1 MPKLTYAFTSV
12 CFTSNQYDNIES
24 IIRPTAIAKMGF
36 NRTWPRT
43 LRYGS
48 HLFGR
53 LGLRKLETEALIKK
67 IQALQSLMEKP
78 EYLRLIMIALQ
89 WYQHIYGV
97 SYPLLAIKKLFAEY
111 GNSKWLNHF
120 IKLLRK
126 YNAHIKLKTFDLS
139 ITQRLHNIYIMD
151 ILTRNISF
159 KTTLQRLN
167 ACRLFLQVT
176 LLSKI
181 GTTNGKDIQNNIL
194 KGKRKSIES
203 NKLWPRQKFPDIA
216 TWKMWKSILKKN
228 FFSYKNHLQSKF
240 QLGSWDYLP
249 S

>member
-1 MPKLTYAFTSV
+1 MTCLGITSSWDGNPKHQLIIALVIAKEGARILLCNSFNNYQAFIYLNSHFMPKLTYAFTSV

-36 NRTWPRT
+36 NRTWPLT
-43 LRYGS
+43 FRYGS

-151 ILTRNISF
+151 ILTRNISS

-167 ACRLFLQVT
+167 ACR
-176 LLSKI
+176 
-181 GTTNGKDIQNNIL
+181 
-194 KGKRKSIES
+194 
-203 NKLWPRQKFPDIA
+203 
-216 TWKMWKSILKKN
+216 
-228 FFSYKNHLQSKF
+228 FFSKSP
-240 QLGSWDYLP
+240 SYLKLVLP
-249 S
+249 TGRIYRTTY